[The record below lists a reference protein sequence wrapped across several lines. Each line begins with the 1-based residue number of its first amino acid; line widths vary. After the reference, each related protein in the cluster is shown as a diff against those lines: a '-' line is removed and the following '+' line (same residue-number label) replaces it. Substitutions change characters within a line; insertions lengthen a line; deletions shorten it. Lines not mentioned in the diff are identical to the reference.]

1 MKIINWQTSTI
12 VFLGLF
18 IGTFLG
24 AIRSLQ
30 LNFPIKYY
38 TLVAIHLIL
47 PLVVIFLAL
56 IEKSKK
62 KLSYLIGIMMASL
75 LIGWVGMLLI
85 LESYFFDDIVWGCL
99 IVTIIYIAIA
109 LGINFLKDKIKTR
122 KVMIIIISAFLLLEL
137 AVTAHYCYS
146 KVKENEERR
155 QRSIRY
161 LQEIGRK
168 MRSEGFPE
176 DFRDK
181 KTDNK

>member
-24 AIRSLQ
+24 ATHSLQ
-30 LNFPIKYY
+30 LNFTINYY
-38 TLVAIHLIL
+38 VLVVTHVIL

-56 IEKSKK
+56 IERSKK
-62 KLSYLIGIMMASL
+62 KLSYLIGVMMASF
-75 LIGWVGMLLI
+75 LIGWEVMLLI
-85 LESYFFDDIVWGCL
+85 LERYFFDEVVWGCL
-99 IVTIIYIAIA
+99 VVTIVYIAIA

-122 KVMIIIISAFLLLEL
+122 KTLIIIISAFLLLEL
-137 AVTAHYCYS
+137 GLTAYYCYS
-146 KVKENEERR
+146 AVKEEKERR
-155 QRSIRY
+155 QRSIRE

-176 DFRDK
+176 DFKNK